1 MVQKS
6 TEAQTG
12 VVQNGLMTNRE
23 MSGIAFNSVK
33 PPPLIFLH
41 LQLPGDRLRKWP
53 EVHGSSLL
61 SALMCSYD
69 VAQLVERRTS
79 RPSMQVRFS
88 DSPVPQRS
96 FSQSQLS
103 VGRFTYCVPIPQ
115 HVLTSMSALDLV
127 VRVRVQWIMETLK
140 HPACTVAWVT
150 RRCSSLLSPCKQI
163 LNPPPPRP

>member
-69 VAQLVERRTS
+69 VAQLVERRTGT
-79 RPSMQVRFS
+79 PLAQVRFPGAARDFS
-88 DSPVPQRS
+88 TRGNFQCRLPYGVRTPPV
-96 FSQSQLS
+96 
-103 VGRFTYCVPIPQ
+103 CICM
-115 HVLTSMSALDLV
+115 H
-127 VRVRVQWIMETLK
+127 
-140 HPACTVAWVT
+140 
-150 RRCSSLLSPCKQI
+150 
-163 LNPPPPRP
+163 